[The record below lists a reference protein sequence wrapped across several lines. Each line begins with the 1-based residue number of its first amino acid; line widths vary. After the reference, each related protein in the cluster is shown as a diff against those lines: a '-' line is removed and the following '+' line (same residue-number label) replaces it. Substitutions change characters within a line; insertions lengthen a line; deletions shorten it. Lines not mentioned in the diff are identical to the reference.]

1 MKLTLPRRG
10 WLSGTLALCAAA
22 AAGCDKSS
30 RDGAFV
36 LVLSPGHGADP
47 EAVQRLQSLLSQH
60 SKVRFELRTAKT
72 ADEAIR
78 MATSAGTDAA
88 LLTIFEYLF
97 ARRLWKVE
105 AALQVVR
112 ADGKRSYHGEVV
124 TLRQGGAKTLQGL
137 QGKKIAYAD
146 RYSTTGFLLAAKLLN
161 DKGVKVSPVFKGSH
175 EAALNALRKG
185 EVAAAASYAGAI
197 RDMPELQVVAET
209 GSVSNEPVFVR
220 ADLPAKR
227 REALTQ
233 ALVTV
238 AKSAEGKAIL
248 SKVAGIEGFEP
259 VTDAD
264 YKGDFEL
271 VERAGRS
278 VQELVP
284 RGWQLAN
291 EKERPPEL
299 TP

>member
-1 MKLTLPRRG
+1 M
-10 WLSGTLALCAAA
+10 AFCAAA
-22 AAGCDKSS
+22 AAGCDHGS
-30 RDGAFV
+30 RKGQFV
-36 LVLSPGHGADP
+36 LVLSPGHGTDKD
-47 EAVQRLQSLLSQH
+47 AVQRLQSLLSQQA
-60 SKVRFELRTAKT
+60 KAPFELRTAKT
-72 ADEAIR
+72 ADESIR
-78 MATSAGTDAA
+78 MATSARTDAA

-112 ADGKRSYHGEVV
+112 ANGKRSYHGEII
-124 TLRQGGAKTLQGL
+124 TLRQGGANTLQEL

-185 EVAAAASYAGAI
+185 EVAAAASYSGAV
-197 RDMPELQVVAET
+197 RDIPELRVIATTET
-209 GSVSNEPVFVR
+209 ISNEPVFVR

-227 REALTQ
+227 RDALTQ
-233 ALVTV
+233 ALVAV
-238 AKSAEGKAIL
+238 AKSAEGKTTL
-248 SKVAGIEGFEP
+248 TKLAGIQGFEP
-259 VTDAD
+259 TTDAA
-264 YKGDFEL
+264 YKSDFEL